1 VKCRINRNNVEVK
14 KALRTERGVQV
25 NWSTFVTDSDPS
37 VAFYESGGDHSWN
50 VMHFART
57 CRTTLTDL
65 RRRVSSSECQASPG
79 AFVSPPTPNLGGRKT
94 AGASFRHLNSAQD
107 NH

>member
-14 KALRTERGVQV
+14 KAFGAERGVQV

-37 VAFYESGGDHSWN
+37 VAFYESGGDDSRN
-50 VMHFART
+50 VMHLART

-65 RRRVSSSECQASPG
+65 RRRVSPSESQASPG
-79 AFVSPPTPNLGGRKT
+79 AFVSPSTPNLGGTET